1 METKD
6 GGRLIFQSE
15 VFRTTRGPRRPP
27 TGKVVREA
35 AREVPV
41 HAECDV
47 LVVGGGPA
55 GAAAAVAAASA
66 YLVMGAVSFG
76 VWQEWW
82 LAVGAL
88 AATACLALQRPGV
101 AERP

>member
-1 METKD
+1 MQPGPIEPD
-6 GGRLIFQSE
+6 AGRQ
-15 VFRTTRGPRRPP
+15 RGARR
-27 TGKVVREA
+27 
-35 AREVPV
+35 
-41 HAECDV
+41 D
-47 LVVGGGPA
+47 L